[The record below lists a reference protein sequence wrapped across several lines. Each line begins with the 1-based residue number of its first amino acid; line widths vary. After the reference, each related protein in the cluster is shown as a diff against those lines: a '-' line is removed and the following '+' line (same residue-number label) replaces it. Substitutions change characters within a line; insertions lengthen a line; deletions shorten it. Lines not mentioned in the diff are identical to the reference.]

1 MQMSGSRQ
9 IEASQTTVWRSLND
23 PAVLK
28 RCIPGCESLEKID
41 DTNMKGV
48 VALKLGPMAL
58 RFTGDVVLS
67 NLNPPNSYR
76 LTGSGKAG
84 PAGFASGFADVSLVP
99 KDGGTE
105 LTYKVEST
113 VGGRIAQLGAR
124 LIDAAAAQLAG
135 EFFDKFAAEV
145 APAAPL
151 AAAGTAG
158 ANGTG
163 AGQGSAPTAKTMA
176 KPGFVAPNW
185 AWWIAAAAILI
196 ALFYFFQFLGM
207 ARH

>member
-1 MQMSGSRQ
+1 MEMSGSRQ
-9 IEASQTTVWRSLND
+9 INASQTTVWQKLND
-23 PAVLK
+23 PEVLR

-48 VALKLGPMAL
+48 VALKLGPMSL
-58 RFTGDVVLS
+58 RFNGDVQLT
-67 NLNPPNSYR
+67 NLNPPESYR

-84 PAGFASGFADVSLVP
+84 PAGFASGFADVMLVP

-105 LTYKVEST
+105 LSYKVEST
-113 VGGRIAQLGAR
+113 VGGRMAQLGAR
-124 LIDAAAAQLAG
+124 LIDAAAASLAG

-151 AAAGTAG
+151 TADGTNGAGPSRGTAP
-158 ANGTG
+158 ATN
-163 AGQGSAPTAKTMA
+163 AMS
-176 KPGFVAPNW
+176 KPGAAMPSWV
-185 AWWIAAAAILI
+185 WWIVVAAILA
-196 ALFYFFQFLGM
+196 ALYYFFQSLGL